1 MHVFNL
7 HIVSC
12 VVTLQI
18 VSKRFRLIDYG
29 IFWSF
34 RLLILLCRKHVPCVL
49 MKQCNAVVEVPC
61 LTLRNSIIGFFYLF
75 LWFIFFFGGGGDST
89 TFRYNYYTILILLFY
104 KNHNSCHFFPVPAV
118 TLLFITMI
126 RLLDIASPSVDN
138 PT

>member
-75 LWFIFFFGGGGDST
+75 LWFIFFLGGGDST

>member
-1 MHVFNL
+1 MDVFNL

-34 RLLILLCRKHVPCVL
+34 RLFILLCRKHVPCVL

-75 LWFIFFFGGGGDST
+75 LWFIFFWGGGDST

>member
-75 LWFIFFFGGGGDST
+75 LWFIFFFGGGDST

>member
-1 MHVFNL
+1 MDVFNL

-12 VVTLQI
+12 VVPLQI

-34 RLLILLCRKHVPCVL
+34 RLFILLCRKHVPCVL

-61 LTLRNSIIGFFYLF
+61 LTLRNSIIGFFLF
-75 LWFIFFFGGGGDST
+75 VPVVYFFFGGGDST

-104 KNHNSCHFFPVPAV
+104 KNHNSCHFFSVPAV